1 MEPTPALIKAL
12 HRDKIESARQMTPSE
27 KLLAGAEL
35 FDYACWITQSGIRA
49 QHPNASNVEV
59 LDLLRQRTR
68 FARAAR
74 GTRMTAAEIALSVIV
89 GP

>member
-59 LDLLRQRTR
+59 LDLLRQRLDLR
-68 FARAAR
+68 ERREGRA
-74 GTRMTAAEIALSVIV
+74 
-89 GP
+89 